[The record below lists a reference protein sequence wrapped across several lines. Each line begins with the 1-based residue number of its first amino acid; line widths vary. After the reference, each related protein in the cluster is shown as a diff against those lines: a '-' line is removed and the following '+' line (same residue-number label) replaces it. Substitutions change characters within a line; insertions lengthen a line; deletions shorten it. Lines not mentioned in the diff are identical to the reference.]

1 MQDFTQGKVIKQIF
15 LFALPMLVGNVFQQL
30 YNIIDSIIVGRV
42 LGKEALAAVGASF
55 PVIYTL
61 VAFIIGIGGGFTIV
75 IAQYFG
81 AKNTKNITKS
91 IDTMVIALF
100 IASILITFL
109 GIFFSRDIFML
120 LQLPAELI
128 PQATLYLNTYLAGT
142 IMFCGFNSVSSTLR
156 GLGDSKTPL
165 VFLIISTVSNIVLDI
180 LFIMVFK
187 WGVFGAAFATI
198 ISQGISFI
206 SAVIYL
212 NKTHKVIKFK
222 IVNLCYSNKILKHAF
237 KIGLPTGFQQ
247 TFVAMGMMAIMSI
260 VNGFGT
266 NVIAAYSVATR
277 IDGIAILPAMNFSQ
291 ALASFVGQN
300 LGANK
305 INRIKLGYKNT
316 IFMSSTLCIAIT
328 LVIIVFGKHL
338 MMMFTTDPEVIRIGK
353 EYLVIVSSFY
363 LIFSMMFTTH
373 GLLRGAGDTLIPM
386 FITLIS
392 LWIVRVPIAYILS
405 SFMGETGIWWSVPAG
420 WSIGLIAS
428 WAYYKMGKWK
438 TKGIIRHA

>member
-30 YNIIDSIIVGRV
+30 YNIVDSIIVGRF

-81 AKNTKNITKS
+81 AKNNKNVTKS

-100 IASILITFL
+100 IASIIITFL
-109 GIFFSRDIFML
+109 GIFFSKDIFML
-120 LQLPAELI
+120 LQLPSELI
-128 PQATLYLNTYLAGT
+128 PRATLYLNTYLAGT
-142 IMFCGFNSVSSTLR
+142 VMFCGFNSVSSTLR

-165 VFLIISTVSNIVLDI
+165 IFLIVSTVSNIVLDI
-180 LFIMVFK
+180 IFIVVFK
-187 WGVFGAAFATI
+187 WGIFGAAFATI

-222 IVNLCYSNKILKHAF
+222 ILNLQYSSKILRHAF
-237 KIGLPTGFQQ
+237 RIGLPTGFQQ
-247 TFVAMGMMAIMSI
+247 TFVALGMMAIMSI

-266 NVIAAYSVATR
+266 NVIAAYSAATR
-277 IDGIAILPAMNFSQ
+277 IDGIAILPSMNFSQ

-305 INRIKLGYKNT
+305 IDRIRQGYKNT
-316 IFMSSTLCIAIT
+316 IFMSATLCLVIT
-328 LVIIVFGKHL
+328 LIIIAFGESL
-338 MMMFTTDPEVIRIGK
+338 MSMFTTDPEVISIGK
-353 EYLVIVSSFY
+353 EYLVIISSFY
-363 LIFSMMFTTH
+363 LIFSLMFTTH

-392 LWIVRVPIAYILS
+392 LWIVRVPIAYVLS
-405 SFMGETGIWWSVPAG
+405 SFMGETGIWWSVPSG
-420 WSIGLIAS
+420 WTIGLIAS

-438 TKGIIRHA
+438 TKGIVKHT